1 MSEGHRSSN
10 IDMKQIANASLKHLN
25 SFSVEARADQ
35 LLVLESEHDLQSF
48 TDRHHFDPRCDLVLG
63 AGSNILFVNDV
74 KGKVI
79 LNRVTGRK
87 IVADSGSEVLVEACA
102 GENWHQLVLWSLEQ
116 GLSGIENLSLIP
128 GLAGA
133 APMQNIGA
141 YGVELADVLDS
152 LQALDLKTGDYCEF
166 DRENCQFAYRDS
178 RFKSTDAGRFLIT
191 RIRLSLQR
199 SFTPK
204 LAYAGVDEELQSMGI
219 EQATAKQV
227 SDAVIRIRQRKLPD
241 PGVTGNAGSFFKNP
255 VVDRVVADLLLKD
268 FSGLPVYAMDN
279 NETKLSAAWMIEQ
292 CGWKGHREGDAG
304 VSGQHALVLVNHGN
318 ASGRQLLGL
327 ANAIAESVKS
337 RFGIELK
344 PEPRIIQ

>member
-1 MSEGHRSSN
+1 
-10 IDMKQIANASLKHLN
+10 MKQISNASLKHLN
-25 SFSVEARADQ
+25 SFSTEARAKQ
-35 LLVLESEHDLQSF
+35 LLILESEHDLQTF
-48 TDRHHFDPRCDLVLG
+48 IDRFRFDPERDLILG
-63 AGSNILFVNDV
+63 AGSNMLFVNDV
-74 KGKVI
+74 EGSVI
-79 LNRVTGRK
+79 LNQVTGRK
-87 IVADSGSEVLVEACA
+87 IVADSDTEVLLEACA

-152 LQALDLKTGDYCEF
+152 LQALDLKTGEYCEF

-191 RIRLSLQR
+191 RIRLCLQR
-199 SFTPK
+199 SFTPRT
-204 LAYAGVDEELQSMGI
+204 AYAGLDEELQSMGI
-219 EQATAKQV
+219 EQASAKQV

-241 PGVTGNAGSFFKNP
+241 PEVVGNAGSFFKNP
-255 VVDRVVADLLLKD
+255 VVKRATADLLLKD
-268 FSGLPVYAMDN
+268 FAGLPVYAMEDGQA
-279 NETKLSAAWMIEQ
+279 KLSAAWMIEQ

-304 VSGQHALVLVNHGN
+304 VSDQHALVLVNHGN
-318 ASGRQLLGL
+318 ASGRHLLEL
-327 ANAIAESVKS
+327 ANAIGKSIKS

-344 PEPRIIQ
+344 PEPKIIQ